1 MFPTLIAQFWG
12 VGENACLSYM
22 FQLTGVTSSV
32 VFCCCLFPAS
42 ICCSSSAVAVTSG
55 YLSHFT
61 SILAGLFWPLA
72 SAGFLARECE
82 HFLSFFEHLLWT
94 NGHEICRFIIIQITQ
109 TRMAVLKR
117 KYLFFSQPTLFSVM
131 EEQQPIPAA
140 IGQAEVHAVLKIHAH
155 EGRACKPERSNS
167 TNTQTS
173 DCHVV
178 RHEH

>member
-1 MFPTLIAQFWG
+1 MRALVTCFSWLEWHPVWSSAA
-12 VGENACLSYM
+12 VC
-22 FQLTGVTSSV
+22 FQPRSV
-32 VFCCCLFPAS
+32 VHPAPWPWQ
-42 ICCSSSAVAVTSG
+42 VAIWVT
-55 YLSHFT
+55 LH
-61 SILAGLFWPLA
+61 LFWLVC
-72 SAGFLARECE
+72 SDLWRQLGFWPESCE

-167 TNTQTS
+167 TDTQTS